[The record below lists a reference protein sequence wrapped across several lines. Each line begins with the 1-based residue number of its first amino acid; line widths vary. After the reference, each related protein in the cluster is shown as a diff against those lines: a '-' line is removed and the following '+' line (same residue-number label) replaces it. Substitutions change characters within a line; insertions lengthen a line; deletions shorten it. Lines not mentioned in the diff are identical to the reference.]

1 MRFPRFIFPSL
12 LALMLLF
19 AQQAGLIHTLS
30 HSLAEHEQQNK
41 QLPHSAACGQCA
53 AYTQLGSALNST
65 APAFLLVS
73 VPAAMALYVAS
84 AFRST
89 QLPAA
94 VARGPPAI
102 LQKIA

>member
-1 MRFPRFIFPSL
+1 MKLNRIFTPVL
-12 LALMLLF
+12 LALTLLF

-53 AYTQLGSALNST
+53 AYTQLGSALNSA
-65 APAFLLVS
+65 APSFLLIT
-73 VPAAMALYVAS
+73 VPAALALCGAI
-84 AFRST
+84 AFRTT
-89 QLPAA
+89 QIPTA
-94 VARGPPAI
+94 VARGPP

>member
-1 MRFPRFIFPSL
+1 MKFSRILFPLL
-12 LALMLLF
+12 LALTLLF
-19 AQQAGLIHTLS
+19 ALQTGGMHTVIHAL
-30 HSLAEHEQQNK
+30 EEQEQQDEK
-41 QLPHSAACGQCA
+41 APHSPACGQCA

-73 VPAAMALYVAS
+73 VPDAMVLYVAS

>member
-1 MRFPRFIFPSL
+1 MKLTRFIFPAL
-12 LALMLLF
+12 LALALLF

-53 AYTQLGSALNST
+53 AYTQLGSALNSA
-65 APAFLLVS
+65 APSFLLIT
-73 VPAAMALYVAS
+73 VPAALALYVAS

-89 QLPAA
+89 QIPTA
-94 VARGPPAI
+94 VARGPP